1 MLSTQRGIKVAARQR
16 SLAMVNKASQR
27 VPEKEL
33 NELMRLHPPLI
44 FRNVT
49 LIVRFVREDSR
60 SALFPC
66 FAPRASGILRNSQ
79 RYV

>member
-33 NELMRLHPPLI
+33 NELQCVSIRL
-44 FRNVT
+44 
-49 LIVRFVREDSR
+49 
-60 SALFPC
+60 LF
-66 FAPRASGILRNSQ
+66 FAM
-79 RYV
+79 